1 MRLKALLVDDEIH
14 LLHNL
19 QLVIPWEQH
28 NIEIVALARNGK
40 QALEEAERHR
50 PDIILSDI
58 RMPLMDGIKL
68 LEELRRLEISSDVI
82 MITGY
87 QDFEY
92 ARSVIKHG
100 ARDYILKPIDY
111 EELERTVARLA
122 MEIRSRNMKRAMDEK
137 KWNRVVHLA
146 YEKMLLDVLLD
157 LPASGVSELLD
168 GGEQSAERVSF
179 SLMLADIDEYAAKS
193 RLWSEVERKL
203 WNFAIGNVLHDA
215 LAETGLR
222 YAVLRPREGEWAI
235 VIEREENGGAAENVT
250 SVTSVTSVMNGTA
263 APSLGSHVGLNS
275 DAPGMM
281 RLAAKMQLDV
291 LQFVKLPV
299 SFAVLPQ
306 HAMLSELAA
315 GYKRLQRCLYLSPHT
330 DLAVVMPEQSTAAAD
345 SGERLWRSVEG
356 IVSGLKRRHR
366 EDISRCMAELSD
378 HLLLVSGQSFVRA
391 EQMLHFVVV
400 HLLREMREVDMIN
413 AEQELVV
420 WGKLEKSAGMKGLL
434 RLIADTVEDGLRVVT
449 NKRTGEQ
456 FMLEARDYIERHL
469 EDNLGIEELADR
481 LGISYSYFSML
492 FKQHFGVTFVEYVTG
507 QRMERAKSLLLQ
519 PDKSVTHIGKTVGIP
534 QRRYFTKVFLKHVGL
549 SPSEY
554 REQQGIKSPNV
565 KGELE

>member
-40 QALEEAERHR
+40 QALEEAKKHR
-50 PDIILSDI
+50 PDIVISDI

-157 LPASGVSELLD
+157 LPASGVNELLD
-168 GGEQSAERVSF
+168 GGEQSTERVSF

-193 RLWSEVERKL
+193 RLWSEDERKL

-215 LAETGLR
+215 LMETGLR

-235 VIEREENGGAAENVT
+235 VIERDEDSGSAGNVT
-250 SVTSVTSVMNGTA
+250 NGTA
-263 APSLGSHVGLNS
+263 ASSLGSHAGLNG

-299 SFAVLPQ
+299 SFAVLP
-306 HAMLSELAA
+306 HDVTLSELAA
-315 GYKRLQRCLYLSPHT
+315 GYKRLQRCLYLSPYT
-330 DLAVVMPEQSTAAAD
+330 DLAVVMSEQSTAAAD

-366 EDISRCMAELSD
+366 EDISRCMVELSD

-413 AEQELVV
+413 AEQELAV

-507 QRMERAKSLLLQ
+507 RRMERAKSLLLH

-554 REQQGIKSPNV
+554 REQQGIKSTNA